1 MEEEERKLW
10 EKIAEKGRFI
20 AFRFDD
26 TDEPPRGLVFQV
38 GEEKYIVRAGRS
50 DRLEVESYW

>member
-1 MEEEERKLW
+1 MKEEERKLW
-10 EKIAEKGRFI
+10 EKIAEKGQFI

-26 TDEPPRGLVFQV
+26 TGKPPCGLVFQV

-50 DRLEVESYW
+50 GRLEVESYW